1 MDYKKT
7 GHDVFQAVGGNDNVT
22 AVTHCA
28 TRLRFHLQNAEKV
41 KQSEVEKIPGVLKC
55 VYANG
60 EMQVVIGPNVTVAY
74 EGVQEKYTGAGA
86 VTAESE
92 SDKGWVERFLGLI
105 SGIFTPIIP
114 AITAAGMVKAVLA
127 ILRVSG
133 AVNVESMSYKKC
145 RKHVLQNFEFFV

>member
-74 EGVQEKYTGAGA
+74 EGVQENIP
-86 VTAESE
+86 EQE
-92 SDKGWVERFLGLI
+92 QLQRNPN
-105 SGIFTPIIP
+105 PIKV
-114 AITAAGMVKAVLA
+114 GSSV
-127 ILRVSG
+127 
-133 AVNVESMSYKKC
+133 
-145 RKHVLQNFEFFV
+145 FWD